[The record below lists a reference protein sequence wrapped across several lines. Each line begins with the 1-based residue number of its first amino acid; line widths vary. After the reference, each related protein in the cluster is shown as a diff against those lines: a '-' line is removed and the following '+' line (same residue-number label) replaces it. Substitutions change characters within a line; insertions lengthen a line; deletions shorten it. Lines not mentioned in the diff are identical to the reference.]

1 MSVCQFLHERLMRLP
16 RFKAKYDPQEIPENG
31 LYFVFERGEAAHD
44 GERIVRVG
52 THTGQNN
59 LSKRLKEHLYTMNK
73 DRSIFRKHVGRCI
86 LTRRDDPFL
95 ETWDIDLTTRQ
106 ARAKFE
112 HVVDKKR
119 LGEVEQEVSDYMNDN
134 FSFVVL
140 RVDDKADRLAAE
152 SGILSV
158 IADCGGCRASDSWLG
173 QYHPNAAIRG
183 SGLWNIQG
191 LNDAPIT
198 QAFAER
204 LISAEAL

>member
-1 MSVCQFLHERLMRLP
+1 MSVCQFLHERLMGLP

-119 LGEVEQEVSDYMNDN
+119 LGEVEQEVSDYMNAN

-173 QYHPNAAIRG
+173 Q
-183 SGLWNIQG
+183 
-191 LNDAPIT
+191 
-198 QAFAER
+198 
-204 LISAEAL
+204 

>member
-1 MSVCQFLHERLMRLP
+1 MSVCQFLHERLRELP
-16 RFKAKYDPQEIPENG
+16 RFKADYDPREIPENG
-31 LYFVFERGEAAHD
+31 LYFVFEKDEAAHN

-59 LSKRLKEHLYTMNK
+59 LPKRLKEHLYTMNK
-73 DRSIFRKHVGRCI
+73 DRSIFRKHVGRC
-86 LTRRDDPFL
+86 LLARLGDPFL
-95 ETWDIDLTTRQ
+95 ESWEIDLTTRQ

-112 HVVDKKR
+112 HLVDRER
-119 LGEVEQEVSDYMNDN
+119 LDEVEQEVSAYMNAN

-158 IADCGGCRASDSWLG
+158 IAACDGCHASDSWLG
-173 QYHPNAAIRG
+173 RYLPSAAIRE
-183 SGLWNIQG
+183 SGMWNILG
-191 LNDAPIT
+191 LKETPIT

-204 LISAEAL
+204 LTSTGAL

>member
-1 MSVCQFLHERLMRLP
+1 MSVCQFLHERLRELP
-16 RFKAKYDPQEIPENG
+16 RFKADYDPREIPENG
-31 LYFVFERGEAAHD
+31 LYFVFEKDEAAHN

-59 LSKRLKEHLYTMNK
+59 LPKRLKEHLYTMNK
-73 DRSIFRKHVGRCI
+73 DRSIFRKHVGRC
-86 LTRRDDPFL
+86 LLARLGDPFL
-95 ETWDIDLTTRQ
+95 ESWEIDLTTRQ

-112 HVVDKKR
+112 HLVDRER
-119 LGEVEQEVSDYMNDN
+119 LDEVEQEVSAYMNAN

-158 IADCGGCRASDSWLG
+158 IAACDGCHASDSWLG
-173 QYHPNAAIRG
+173 RYHPSAAIRE
-183 SGLWNIQG
+183 SGMWNILG
-191 LNDAPIT
+191 LKETPIT

-204 LISAEAL
+204 LTSTGAL